1 MNWIK
6 IKQSGHHLYSLLKL
20 KIARGSM
27 DDAFISQPGLAAWER
42 DTHQRAAL
50 FQSRFGER
58 SLQAHNCFV
67 SVHWSKHSEP
77 NLSDFFRNKEVG
89 AGLSDSVPE
98 GSL

>member
-1 MNWIK
+1 MRV
-6 IKQSGHHLYSLLKL
+6 LLQL
-20 KIARGSM
+20 KAALGPV
-27 DDAFISQPGLAAWER
+27 DDAFISQPRLAVWKE
-42 DTHQRAAL
+42 DTHHSAVL
-50 FQSRFGER
+50 FQSRFCER

-77 NLSDFFRNKEVG
+77 NISDFFRNKEVG